1 MNAARTPLSRPSPAA
16 RASKTV
22 SSPPSSLLER
32 LSSIFQNNNGRKPA
46 TSGALRFSPAAAAAA
61 AEIRALAA
69 TTAGGTATTPETR
82 REILSL
88 AESLRAEAPECR
100 GSLQAAKRAISGTW
114 RQAWATEKETLFIFT
129 TIAPLFGTKG
139 EAAFQVIDAEAG
151 RLQNVITFANGASF
165 VVEST
170 LEVVEREE
178 DEEGGEAA
186 GGASGPLPLRCN
198 FKFTGAV
205 LKTPSGKEIKLPPAG
220 KGWFDTVYAD
230 GRTRVALD
238 IRKDTLV
245 VERDGDVRW
254 F

>member
-1 MNAARTPLSRPSPAA
+1 MEASFTSSASRASRPSRPMPAA
-16 RASKTV
+16 RATKT
-22 SSPPSSLLER
+22 SPPSLLER
-32 LSSIFQNNNGRKPA
+32 LSSIFQNNSKNTTNNK
-46 TSGALRFSPAAAAAA
+46 GALRFTPAAVEAA

-88 AESLRAEAPECR
+88 AESLRAEAPSCQ

-114 RQAWATEKETLFIFT
+114 RQAWSSEKETLFIFS

-139 EAAFQVIDAEAG
+139 EAAFQVIDADAG

-165 VVEST
+165 VVDST
-170 LEVVEREE
+170 LEVVERQAEEGE
-178 DEEGGEAA
+178 DE
-186 GGASGPLPLRCN
+186 GPLPLRCN
-198 FKFTGAV
+198 FRFTSAS
-205 LKTPSGKEIKLPPAG
+205 LKRASGKEIKLPPAG
-220 KGWFDTVYAD
+220 KGWFDTVYVD
-230 GRTRVALD
+230 GKVRVALD

-254 F
+254 Y